1 MKRTELPIIGEP
13 LQGGFYAGLVLAGLQ
28 TFAII
33 AAPKAQGSATN
44 FEWGKYGESIP
55 ANAYSDGSSNTIA
68 MAENGSA
75 MAQWAIGLVINDH
88 NDWYIPSRD
97 ELEIIYRNLKPTTDK
112 NCCSFRDGDNPSAP
126 DINDRYPYTSD
137 LPSITNAP
145 LFQAGGA
152 EAFDTVY
159 HWSSTQC
166 SAGRAWIQDFEDGH
180 ADIRRK
186 GYKRAVRAVRRVL
199 VIE

>member
-13 LQGGFYAGLVLAGLQ
+13 LQGGFYAGLVMVGIQA
-28 TFAII
+28 FAII
-33 AAPKAQGSATN
+33 TAPKAQGESQ

-55 ANAYSDGSSNTIA
+55 ATAYSDGSSNTIA

-97 ELEIIYRNLKPTTDK
+97 ELEIIYRNLKPTTAQ

-126 DINDRYPYTSD
+126 DINDRYPYTSA
-137 LPSITNAP
+137 LPAITNAP
-145 LFQAGGA
+145 LFQQRGA
-152 EAFDTVY
+152 EAFDAAY
-159 HWSSTQC
+159 HWSSTQY
-166 SAGRAWIQDFEDGH
+166 SAGHAWFQGFEGGYT
-180 ADIRRK
+180 RLGNK
-186 GYKRAVRAVRRVL
+186 GGKRAVRAVRRVL